1 MRRFLTV
8 LFLVQII
15 FLVSCNNKVSENRDD
30 TAVDNDTGDNQDMDE
45 VDTVDNQDTDEA
57 QDEVADEDEVPDSD
71 QDDEVVMVPGDVF
84 GELTLNPSGNIPL
97 SAGFE
102 VNTKGVYK
110 VIVTLNDI
118 QEGNDP
124 FVREFEMDGA
134 DGRVKVPVL
143 GLFPGVENTVILSAY
158 DKEGIL
164 GDEVERKVT
173 ADFLPYD
180 FPAVTMTGFINS
192 GWTMVNWLR
201 TPRSRPEMNA
211 IAVDELGRIRWYT
224 DFFNPAIFPVIIK
237 GNTIYCGDGINVLYH
252 YDFAGYEIERW
263 DVAPLGYTEIHHD
276 IVIKDDGNILIGV
289 SKIDDPWIE
298 DRIIEINPVNSLLV
312 KEWDLKDIF
321 PDVCDLYN
329 DVPLTDADEE
339 PGETDDPVHNNSI
352 FYDESDNTLI
362 VGSQRSGVA
371 KITYDNELVW
381 FFAPHITEF
390 IDDSNKDGYS
400 DSLVDGYSSSNLLS
414 AVGDFKE
421 DGYTDNR
428 FPMGVIEDRSKY
440 PEDFSYGEYLLDPLQ
455 FSGKQITD
463 SDVLNGFENCDSFI
477 WPSRTHS
484 ELLLKNGNMIM
495 FDNGLGRNFS
505 FPPIS
510 QNHYSRAVAFEI
522 IPDTGDGK
530 GGTVRQVWE
539 YRIEESPLWYGMS
552 PLVSN
557 VSELDSGNILIVSGA
572 IGTSVMTDL
581 LKILYGD
588 GPVGAMILEIDP
600 TTGNEL
606 NRLFFSRYIDDDY
619 PVNEFSAYRGYRFQ
633 LNAEIR
639 DF

>member
-1 MRRFLTV
+1 MKKLIG
-8 LFLVQII
+8 LLVIQ
-15 FLVSCNNKVSENRDD
+15 FFFFVSCNKTVSENRND
-30 TAVDNDTGDNQDMDE
+30 TVVDNDV
-45 VDTVDNQDTDEA
+45 VDTVDVEDTDEV
-57 QDEVADEDEVPDSD
+57 QDVVSDEDEMPDSD
-71 QDDEVVMVPGDVF
+71 QKDEAVMVPGNVF
-84 GELTLNPSGNIPL
+84 GELVLNPSGNIPL
-97 SAGFE
+97 SAGVE

-110 VIVTLNDI
+110 LIVAVSDI

-124 FVREFEMDGA
+124 FVREFEMDGS
-134 DGRVKVPVL
+134 DSRVMVPVL

-158 DKEGIL
+158 DKDVVL
-164 GDEVERKVT
+164 GDEVEKKVT
-173 ADFLPYD
+173 TEVLPYD
-180 FPAVTMTGFINS
+180 FPTVAMTGFINS

-211 IAVDELGRIRWYT
+211 IAVDEFGRIRWYT
-224 DFFNPAIFPVIIK
+224 DFFNPVIFPVIIK
-237 GNTIYCGDGINVLYH
+237 NNSIYCGDGINVLYH
-252 YDFAGYEIERW
+252 YDLAGYELDRW

-289 SKIDDPWIE
+289 SKINDPWIE
-298 DRIIEINPVNSLLV
+298 DRIIEIDPENSSLV
-312 KEWDLKDIF
+312 REWDLKDIF

-329 DVPLTDADEE
+329 DIPLTDPDED

-352 FYDESDNTLI
+352 FYDGSDNTLI

-371 KITYDNELVW
+371 KITCDNELVW

-390 IDDSNKDGYS
+390 IDDLNQDGFS

-455 FSGKQITD
+455 FSGEQITD
-463 SDVLNGFENCDSFI
+463 GDVLNGFENSDSFV

-484 ELLLKNGNMIM
+484 ALLLKSGNMM
-495 FDNGLGRNFS
+495 VFDNGLGRNFS

-510 QNHYSRAVAFEI
+510 QTHYSRAVSFEI
-522 IPDTGDGK
+522 IPDAEDGK

-539 YRIEESPLWYGMS
+539 HRIEESPLWYGMS

-557 VSELDSGNILIVSGA
+557 VSELDDGNILIVSGA

-588 GPVGAMILEIDP
+588 GPVGAMILEVDP
-600 TTGNEL
+600 TTGTEL
-606 NRLFFSRYIDDDY
+606 NRIVFSRYIDDNY
-619 PVNEFSAYRGYRFQ
+619 PVNEFSVYRGYRFV
-633 LNAEIR
+633 LSASVR
-639 DF
+639 DL